1 MNSLLI
7 TGGTGSLGHALAAHC
22 QHERICIY
30 SRDEYK
36 QAEMRK
42 AFPSERLRWFIGD
55 VRDRERLRRAFEGVR
70 AVIHCAA
77 LKRVEV
83 GTYDAAEMVKTNVLG
98 TLNVIEAAHD
108 ARVAKVLAISSDKAC
123 APISAYGASKLLMEK
138 VILAANNARGAG
150 GPRFAAV
157 RLGNFAGSRG
167 SIIPAWRSGTGTM
180 TDPECTRFWI
190 TAPAAARLILGT
202 LGRMR
207 GGELISPALRAF
219 RLGDLARAM
228 DVRPPRT
235 GLGPEERLHEYMG
248 ERSSEHAPRMSV
260 AELRSALAAL

>member
-1 MNSLLI
+1 MNSILI
-7 TGGTGSLGHALAAHC
+7 TGGTGSLGRVLAAHC
-22 QHERICIY
+22 PHERICIY

-36 QAEMRK
+36 QAEMRTT
-42 AFPSERLRWFIGD
+42 FSGFRYRWFIGD
-55 VRDRERLRRAFEGVR
+55 VRDRERLRRAFEGVQE
-70 AVIHCAA
+70 VIHCAA

-108 ARVAKVLAISSDKAC
+108 ARVTKVLAISSDKAC
-123 APISAYGASKLLMEK
+123 APVSAYGASKLLMEK
-138 VILAANNARGAG
+138 VILAANNARGVG

-167 SIIPAWRSGTGTM
+167 SVIPAWRSGNITM

-190 TAPAAARLILGT
+190 TASDAARLILDT
-202 LGRMR
+202 LGNMG
-207 GGELISPALRAF
+207 GGELISPSLRAF
-219 RLGDLARAM
+219 RLGDLAMAM
-228 DVRPPRT
+228 NVRPPCT

-248 ERSSEHAPRMSV
+248 DLSSEHAPRMSV
-260 AELRSALAAL
+260 AELRAALMAL